1 MQLARVVLAA
11 GLLLAACLVYLQLLG
26 PEPQPEKELRLARMG
41 FRERCAGA
49 YRLLRGATRWD
60 SLHTLVQHVA
70 ACIRGHMWSDSLTGV
85 GCRRTTIRDDPQVA
99 HPGLQ
104 SWHALPPRCYNK
116 HCSTSHLAK
125 QVFVWW

>member
-60 SLHTLVQHVA
+60 SVAYIGA
-70 ACIRGHMWSDSLTGV
+70 ACGSLHQGPYVEWFVDRRGLSQDH
-85 GCRRTTIRDDPQVA
+85 
-99 HPGLQ
+99 HPG
-104 SWHALPPRCYNK
+104 
-116 HCSTSHLAK
+116 
-125 QVFVWW
+125 